1 MAKEISF
8 KEILESGHYQQQKEI
23 VFNSINKTQQVE
35 KTKNAVYAPSSTL
48 PYVDRTMS
56 TDYSVFKKTEDE
68 KLAISSHK
76 ANTGK
81 TKHHKF
87 KTLTKVAM

>member
-1 MAKEISF
+1 MSF
-8 KEILESGHYQQQKEI
+8 KEIMESNHYQQQKEI

-35 KTKNAVYAPSSTL
+35 KTKNAVYAPPSTL
-48 PYVDRTMS
+48 PYITRTMS
-56 TDYSVFKKTEDE
+56 TDYSEFKKTDEE
-68 KLAISSHK
+68 KLQVASFK
-76 ANTGK
+76 ANLGK